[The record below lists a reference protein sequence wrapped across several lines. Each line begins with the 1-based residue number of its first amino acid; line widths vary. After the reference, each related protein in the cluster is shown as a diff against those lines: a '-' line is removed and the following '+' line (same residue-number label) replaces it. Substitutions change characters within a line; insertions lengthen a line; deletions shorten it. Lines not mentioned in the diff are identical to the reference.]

1 MKIPVPQ
8 FIVFYNGLKNEADE
22 TVFHLSDM
30 FARQVDSPDIDLCV
44 RMLNINFGKNR
55 DLMEKCLSLSQYAE
69 FVRRMREALDSVQEK
84 EQRRKAAAQIIDQ
97 AIDDGILSE
106 VLRTHRNEVVE
117 MYYWEYD
124 EEAHHWA
131 IEQDAKEEGILLAQ
145 IRIITKKVKKGKSLP
160 DIIDDLES
168 DEANVKPVWKAV
180 LAEAPDYDEQRILD
194 RLTAADL
201 KRKEAVSSS
210 VEA

>member
-1 MKIPVPQ
+1 
-8 FIVFYNGLKNEADE
+8 
-22 TVFHLSDM
+22 
-30 FARQVDSPDIDLCV
+30 
-44 RMLNINFGKNR
+44 
-55 DLMEKCLSLSQYAE
+55 
-69 FVRRMREALDSVQEK
+69 
-84 EQRRKAAAQIIDQ
+84 
-97 AIDDGILSE
+97 
-106 VLRTHRNEVVE
+106 

-145 IRIITKKVKKGKSLP
+145 IRIVTKKVKKGKSLP

-168 DEANVKPVWKAV
+168 DEENVKPVFEAV